1 MRVANPFALS
11 GPTRV
16 RNRMAMAYVGR
27 CDEPLRLD
35 CDRILSPMKAAAPS
49 NAEVLIANA
58 RTWTDFALVRRSGA
72 NIRPDRSCRREPVD
86 MADEDLVR
94 GHDSPCPH
102 QGDAALVSIGP
113 PYRRCSRLGVS
124 FAVRRKWRS
133 RPVAVLRLKDWM
145 AAKLSSPNGR
155 AQPIR
160 QRAWQQN
167 GKQIGRMGSGNH
179 RWNATR

>member
-94 GHDSPCPH
+94 GHDSRPALTKATQHWFPSDRPI
-102 QGDAALVSIGP
+102 GAA
-113 PYRRCSRLGVS
+113 
-124 FAVRRKWRS
+124 
-133 RPVAVLRLKDWM
+133 
-145 AAKLSSPNGR
+145 
-155 AQPIR
+155 
-160 QRAWQQN
+160 RAWASALLFGAN
-167 GKQIGRMGSGNH
+167 GALDPLLSFD
-179 RWNATR
+179 